1 MNWKGRK
8 VLVTGAGGFIGSH
21 LVEALV
27 KRGART
33 TTLVHYNS
41 RNDWGWIEAL
51 PETVKKKLSV
61 FPGDVRDPENVRK
74 AVRGQEVVFHL
85 AALIAIPF
93 SYEAPESYL
102 STNLRGTM
110 NVLQACLEA
119 KVQKLV
125 HTSTSE
131 VYGTA
136 QYTPI
141 DEKHPLQAQ
150 SPYAASKIGADKMA
164 ESYFYSYQLPVTILR
179 PFNTFGP
186 RQSARAIIPTIITQA
201 CSGRKIAVGSIKPIR
216 DFMFVEDTVMGFLRI
231 AESSKTVGETINI
244 GTGQG
249 ITIKEL
255 IHIIQRITKREFRV
269 ISDHR
274 RVRPVTSEVMRLIC
288 DFRKAKKLMN
298 WEPTCAV
305 EEGLEKTVQWMDRR
319 LSYYKAHLYNI

>member
-1 MNWKGRK
+1 VNWKGRK

-102 STNLRGTM
+102 STNLGGTM

-150 SPYAASKIGADKMA
+150 SPYAASKLAADMLA
-164 ESYFYSYQLPVTILR
+164 LSYHHAYGLPVVIVR
-179 PFNTFGP
+179 PFNTYGP
-186 RQSARAIIPTIITQA
+186 YQKSNQEGGVVAVFLARALAGKSLPVF
-201 CSGRKIAVGSIKPIR
+201 GEGSQTR
-216 DFMFVEDTVMGFLRI
+216 DFLYVDDCADLVLR
-231 AESSKTVGETINI
+231 AAADPRALGEIVNG
-244 GTGQG
+244 GTGRE
-249 ITIKEL
+249 ITILEL
-255 IHIIQRITKREFRV
+255 AKLIAGPAGRIEHKPHPHPQSEIHRLRCDPSKAMALLGWKPT
-269 ISDHR
+269 
-274 RVRPVTSEVMRLIC
+274 VTL
-288 DFRKAKKLMN
+288 
-298 WEPTCAV
+298 
-305 EEGLEKTVQWMDRR
+305 EEGIRRTKEWM
-319 LSYYKAHLYNI
+319 SP